1 MTDRQRQ
8 TRLDWLDIAKGIAI
22 VAVLIGHTSAIN
34 RNVQIYL
41 YSWHM
46 PIFFIVSGILLQYRD
61 SWRYRSYKD
70 TVIRKA
76 KSLLYPYLT
85 FSVLI
90 TIYSIK
96 FGVGTS
102 EIVMSFYK
110 NIGANIL
117 VQDVIGTVLG
127 IGIWLLWFLPALFF
141 GELLTI
147 AILKQG
153 QHTLYRAISVL
164 FLIIIVSPIA
174 RNAYLAS
181 KTQSAMLCCHL
192 LW

>member
-1 MTDRQRQ
+1 M
-8 TRLDWLDIAKGIAI
+8 
-22 VAVLIGHTSAIN
+22 N
-34 RNVQIYL
+34 RNLQIYL

-46 PIFFIVSGILLQYRD
+46 PIFFIISGILLQYRD

-70 TVIRKA
+70 TVVRKA

-85 FSVLI
+85 FSFLT

-117 VQDVIGTVLG
+117 VQDLIGTVLG

-141 GELLTI
+141 GELLAI
-147 AILKQG
+147 AILKQS
-153 QHTLYRAISVL
+153 QRIRSMSLS
-164 FLIIIVSPIA
+164 
-174 RNAYLAS
+174 
-181 KTQSAMLCCHL
+181 
-192 LW
+192 